1 MRDLIVHAVG
11 LTDVGRVRSINQDSF
26 HLIKDKNISIVA
38 DGMGGHAAGDQAS
51 KIAVKTITEILEG
64 YDFQSE
70 DGESG
75 MSIEELVRYALQ
87 EANEQILLASLSNQH
102 LQGMGTTAIVAVENQ
117 GKLYLGHVGDS
128 RTYLVR
134 NQKISQITEDHSVV
148 QQLVKAGAISEAEAE
163 VHPYKNVI
171 TRCLGMQAN
180 VEPDTLEMV
189 LEPGDRILMCSDGLS
204 NMVSDATLE
213 QLINETETPEST
225 CQKLIDLANENGGTD
240 NITAVLLYND

>member
-1 MRDLIVHAVG
+1 MHAVG

-26 HLIKDKNISIVA
+26 HLIKEKNISIVA

-64 YDFQSE
+64 YDFQQE

-75 MSIEELVRYALQ
+75 MSVEELVRYALQ

-102 LQGMGTTAIVAVENQ
+102 LQGMGTTAIVAVEKN
-117 GKLYLGHVGDS
+117 GTLYLGHVGDS
-128 RTYLVR
+128 RTYLIR

-148 QQLVKAGAISEAEAE
+148 QQLVKAGAISEEEAE

-204 NMVSDATLE
+204 NMVSDAKMEELV
-213 QLINETETPEST
+213 NDTESPEET

>member
-1 MRDLIVHAVG
+1 MHAVG

-26 HLIKDKNISIVA
+26 HLIKEKNISIVA

-51 KIAVKTITEILEG
+51 KIAVKTITDILDA
-64 YDFQSE
+64 YDFSE
-70 DGESG
+70 EEGESG
-75 MSIEELVRYALQ
+75 MSVEELVRYSLQ

-102 LQGMGTTAIVAVENQ
+102 LQGMGTTAIVAVESK
-117 GKLYLGHVGDS
+117 GKLFIGHVGDS
-128 RTYLVR
+128 RTYLIR

-204 NMVSDATLE
+204 NMVSDATME
-213 QLINETETPEST
+213 QFVNESETPELT

>member
-1 MRDLIVHAVG
+1 MHAVG

-26 HLIKDKNISIVA
+26 HLINDKNISIVA

-51 KIAVKTITEILEG
+51 KIAVKTITEILTA
-64 YDFQSE
+64 YDFDNE
-70 DGESG
+70 DGEES

-102 LQGMGTTAIVAVENQ
+102 LQGMGTTAIVAVERD
-117 GKLYLGHVGDS
+117 GKLYVGHIGDS

-134 NQKISQITEDHSVV
+134 NEKISQITEDHSVV
-148 QQLVKAGAISEAEAE
+148 QQLVKAGAISEEEAE

-180 VEPDTLEMV
+180 VEPDTLEMT
-189 LEPGDRILMCSDGLS
+189 LESGDRFIMCSDGLS
-204 NMVSDATLE
+204 NMVSDKE
-213 QLINETETPEST
+213 IQDFINDPELTPEET

>member
-26 HLIKDKNISIVA
+26 HLIKEKNISIVA

-64 YDFQSE
+64 YDFQQE

-75 MSIEELVRYALQ
+75 MSVEELVRYALQ

-102 LQGMGTTAIVAVENQ
+102 LQGMGTTAIVAVEKN
-117 GKLYLGHVGDS
+117 GTLYLGHVGDS
-128 RTYLVR
+128 RTYLIR

-148 QQLVKAGAISEAEAE
+148 QQLVKAGAISEEEAE

-204 NMVSDATLE
+204 NMVSDAKMEELV
-213 QLINETETPEST
+213 NDTESPEET

>member
-26 HLIKDKNISIVA
+26 HLIKEKNISIVA

-51 KIAVKTITEILEG
+51 KIAVKTITEILDA
-64 YDFQSE
+64 YDFNEE

-75 MSIEELVRYALQ
+75 MSVEELVRYALQ

-102 LQGMGTTAIVAVENQ
+102 LQGMGTTAIVAVENK
-117 GKLYLGHVGDS
+117 GKLFIGHVGDS

-204 NMVSDATLE
+204 NMVSDATIE
-213 QLINETETPEST
+213 QLVNASETPEMT

>member
-51 KIAVKTITEILEG
+51 KIAVKTITEILEA
-64 YDFQSE
+64 YDFQDG

-102 LQGMGTTAIVAVENQ
+102 LQGMGTTAIVAVESQ

-204 NMVSDATLE
+204 NMVSDATME
-213 QLINETETPEST
+213 QLINDTESPEET

>member
-1 MRDLIVHAVG
+1 M
-11 LTDVGRVRSINQDSF
+11 
-26 HLIKDKNISIVA
+26 
-38 DGMGGHAAGDQAS
+38 
-51 KIAVKTITEILEG
+51 
-64 YDFQSE
+64 
-70 DGESG
+70 
-75 MSIEELVRYALQ
+75 
-87 EANEQILLASLSNQH
+87 
-102 LQGMGTTAIVAVENQ
+102 
-117 GKLYLGHVGDS
+117 
-128 RTYLVR
+128 
-134 NQKISQITEDHSVV
+134 V

-204 NMVSDATLE
+204 NMVSDATIE
-213 QLINETETPEST
+213 QLVNASETPEMT

>member
-1 MRDLIVHAVG
+1 MHAVG

-51 KIAVKTITEILEG
+51 KIAVKTITEILDG
-64 YDFQSE
+64 YDFQAE

-102 LQGMGTTAIVAVENQ
+102 LQGMGTTAIVAVESQ

-204 NMVSDATLE
+204 NMVSDSTME
-213 QLINETETPEST
+213 QLINDSESPEET